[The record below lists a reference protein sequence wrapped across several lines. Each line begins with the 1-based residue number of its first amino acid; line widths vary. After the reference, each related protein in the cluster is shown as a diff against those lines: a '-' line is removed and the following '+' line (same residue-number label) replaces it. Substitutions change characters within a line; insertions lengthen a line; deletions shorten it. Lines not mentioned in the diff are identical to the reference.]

1 MNLPSINIIFKN
13 KANTA
18 VERGERGIVA
28 LILKDA
34 VPTTN
39 PFVVKSESGIIDG
52 LADANK
58 EQIKLA
64 LIGGEN
70 PPKKVIVYV
79 VPADAADFS
88 TALNY
93 LETVKFDYLAIP
105 DVDKT
110 DAIVTWVKQLR
121 DDKDIKIK
129 AVLPHTA
136 ADYEGIIDFDTD
148 NIVTSA
154 KTYTAAKY
162 CSRIAGLLAGTPL
175 KMSATY
181 SVLNEV
187 EDVTHLTKDDG
198 DKAVAGGK
206 LIIINDGEKCKIAR
220 AVNSLVTTDT
230 NKGEDFKKIL
240 IVDKSDMWHDD
251 VKRTVGDFYLGKYP
265 NNYDNKIL
273 LISAIQAYNDQL
285 TLEGLLDGSSAD
297 YNKVSIDISAQEDYL
312 KSIGEDTGSMKEQQ
326 IKEANTKDKVF
337 LMSNLK
343 WTDAMEDFNINV
355 II

>member
-1 MNLPSINIIFKN
+1 MELPNINIVFKN

-39 PFVVKSESGIIDG
+39 PFVVKSEKDILDSITD
-52 LADANK
+52 DNK

-64 LIGGEN
+64 LMGGEN
-70 PPKKVIVYV
+70 PPKKVIAYV
-79 VPADAADFS
+79 VAADATDFS

-93 LETVKFDYLAIP
+93 LETVKFDYLAVP
-105 DVDKT
+105 EVDKT
-110 DAIVTWVKQLR
+110 DAIVTWIKQLR
-121 DDKDIKIK
+121 DDKDIKVK

-136 ADYEGIIDFDTD
+136 ANYEGIINFDTD
-148 NIVTSA
+148 NIVA
-154 KTYTAAKY
+154 FGKTYSTAKY

-181 SVLNEV
+181 SVLKEV
-187 EDVTHLTKDDG
+187 EDVPHLTKGDG
-198 DKAVAGGK
+198 DEAVAAGK

-220 AVNSLVTTDT
+220 AVNSLTTIDA

-285 TLEGLLDGSSAD
+285 VLEGLLDGSVAD

-312 KSIGEDTGSMKEQQ
+312 KSIGEAVQNMKEQQ

>member
-1 MNLPSINIIFKN
+1 MELPNINIVFKN

-18 VERGERGIVA
+18 VERGGRGIVA
-28 LILKDA
+28 LVLKDA
-34 VPTTN
+34 VPSTN
-39 PFVVKSESGIIDG
+39 PFVVKKEEDIVDGIT
-52 LADANK
+52 DANK
-58 EQIKLA
+58 EQIELA

-70 PPKKVIVYV
+70 NPQKVIVYV
-79 VPADAADFS
+79 VAADAADFS

-110 DAIVTWVKQLR
+110 DAIVAWVKQLR
-121 DDKDIKIK
+121 DDKDIKVK
-129 AVLPHTA
+129 VVLPHTA
-136 ADYEGIIDFDTD
+136 ADYEGVINFDTD
-148 NIVTSA
+148 NIVVST

-181 SVLNEV
+181 SVLKEV
-187 EDVTHLTKDDG
+187 DDVPHLTKEDG
-198 DKAVAGGK
+198 DKAVSEGK
-206 LIIINDGEKCKIAR
+206 LIIINDGEKCKIGR
-220 AVNSLVTTDT
+220 AVNSLTTTDL

-251 VKRTVGDFYLGKYP
+251 VKRTVSDFYLGKYP

-285 TLEGLLDGSSAD
+285 VLEGLLDGSSAD

-326 IKEANTKDKVF
+326 LKEANTKDKVF

-355 II
+355 SI